1 MSWCFTDLHVCPYSL
16 PIALRCFATLPPS
29 SRTKSERM
37 EAMYARVYLVRSR
50 FILRK
55 YYFRCLNDVAVLMI
69 SVPFRVVVYVFVVP
83 DSSIMLR

>member
-1 MSWCFTDLHVCPYSL
+1 M
-16 PIALRCFATLPPS
+16 
-29 SRTKSERM
+29 KSERM

-50 FILRK
+50 LLRK
-55 YYFRCLNDVAVLMI
+55 HYFRCLNDVAALVI